1 MLAAS
6 GDSTAPSA
14 IVEAGGTEVATITE
28 AAGDVVTGDV
38 SDTFDIVAAG
48 GTYTAVTAV
57 TVLTDGAIDTT
68 TYAKTGLDV
77 FVYKDGANF
86 YLAYET
92 TAGSAGNFGALETV
106 QLVGIVDAN
115 DTFAVSSA
123 GVVSFVAIAQ
133 SQALTKSVQARLIKR
148 RNRPCRNAGAV
159 FYGRLLFT
167 TIFK

>member
-123 GVVSFVAIAQ
+123 VVVSFVAIA
-133 SQALTKSVQARLIKR
+133 
-148 RNRPCRNAGAV
+148 
-159 FYGRLLFT
+159 
-167 TIFK
+167 